1 MNEGEKTTKSQL
13 NILKYFLIITGAVFI
28 IRAITDHVYL
38 GSINGILGS
47 FNILNLPLFNSYTY
61 PLLELIWNLFG
72 SVYWVIWSAVGFG
85 IHFMIAY
92 IIDSNI
98 NISNKESSISNEESS
113 SNILTIKNIITN
125 SFMIA
130 NNNFGV
136 ILGASILWVLTIWVP
151 YLNVGTTIGMWALVV
166 ELGKG
171 DTSFSPTSIFSSKYR
186 KYMGEVFLLL
196 GFIILGTTIGYSF
209 LIIPGLVLTIAWGQ
223 SVYILIDKDLTPLQ
237 AIKMSNSITYGE
249 KLTIF
254 LGYIALFVILSIP
267 IFLITI
273 LFINIELFSFV
284 PVFVFTAYIFA
295 FTVMVASA
303 IYIYSELSKKNN

>member
-1 MNEGEKTTKSQL
+1 MIIKFFTGSVHFSIEG
-13 NILKYFLIITGAVFI
+13 II
-28 IRAITDHVYL
+28 
-38 GSINGILGS
+38 GSC
-47 FNILNLPLFNSYTY
+47 NILNLPLITSISY

-72 SVYWVIWSAVGFG
+72 DAYRVIWPAVGFG

-98 NISNKESSISNEESS
+98 NISNEESS

-130 NNNFGV
+130 NNNFRV
-136 ILGASILWVLTIWVP
+136 ILGASILWILTIWIP

-166 ELGKG
+166 ELSKG
-171 DTSFSPTSIFSSKYR
+171 GTSFSPTSIFDSKYR

-223 SVYILIDKDLTPLQ
+223 SMYILIDKDLTPLQ

-254 LGYIALFVILSIP
+254 FGYISLFL
-267 IFLITI
+267 IFLILSLLIALIAT
-273 LFINIELFSFV
+273 LFINIGLVYFV
-284 PVFVFTAYIFA
+284 PAIAFAAYIFA

>member
-1 MNEGEKTTKSQL
+1 MNEENKIKSES

-28 IRAITDHVYL
+28 IRFFTGHFYF
-38 GSINGILGS
+38 SIQGILGS
-47 FNILNLPLFNSYTY
+47 CNILNLPLISSYTY
-61 PLLELIWNLFG
+61 PLLELIWDLFG
-72 SVYWVIWSAVGFG
+72 GAYWIIWSAVGFG
-85 IHFMIAY
+85 VHFMIAY

-98 NISNKESSISNEESS
+98 DISNEESS
-113 SNILTIKNIITN
+113 SNVLTIKNIITN

-130 NNNFGV
+130 NNNFRV
-136 ILGASILWVLTIWVP
+136 ILGASILWLLTIWIP

-166 ELGKG
+166 ELSKS

-223 SVYILIDKDLTPLQ
+223 SIYILIDKDLTPLQ

-254 LGYIALFVILSIP
+254 FGFIALFAILSIP
-267 IFLITI
+267 IGLLTI
-273 LFINIELFSFV
+273 LFINIELFYLV
-284 PVFVFTAYIFA
+284 PAFVFMAYIFA